1 MNTQRKL
8 SKSPK
13 ADTGTGK
20 NYAKF
25 RKTKSLFLALLRGL
39 VLMEKTAAVT
49 LFWFTDCFGYLNSTV
64 PTLFTFALA
73 VSILRVIWQLITRT
87 KERTRKNKCDHEKTE
102 SDWANMDCII
112 TQTYGRAFG
121 TLESTFGFLLK
132 LRNLNQVFE

>member
-25 RKTKSLFLALLRGL
+25 RKTKSLFLALLRVL

-49 LFWFTDCFGYLNSTV
+49 LF
-64 PTLFTFALA
+64 
-73 VSILRVIWQLITRT
+73 
-87 KERTRKNKCDHEKTE
+87 
-102 SDWANMDCII
+102 
-112 TQTYGRAFG
+112 
-121 TLESTFGFLLK
+121 
-132 LRNLNQVFE
+132 